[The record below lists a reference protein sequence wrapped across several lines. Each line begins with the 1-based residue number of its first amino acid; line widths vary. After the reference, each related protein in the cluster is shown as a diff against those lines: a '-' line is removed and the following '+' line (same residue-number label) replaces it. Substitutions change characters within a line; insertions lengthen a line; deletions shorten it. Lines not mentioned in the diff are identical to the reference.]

1 MKPCGHSAAYYK
13 GHNIRC
19 ALCDL
24 QRAEQRLVESER
36 RNAVLSRV
44 IDKKDFRDVPENDLP
59 RKNTWLLYKGPKP
72 PDVDWSGPK
81 GTHLTSFLKR
91 TTRVAPRLSKKEAIK
106 TPPAFR
112 DMLIGLA
119 RHSQSAKRL

>member
-59 RKNTWLLYKGPKP
+59 RIQELEALLQRAKSMAEFGDINAEMEDDGIGWKQWYADVTAALESHKMDFKPDKGQSTGLRP
-72 PDVDWSGPK
+72 G
-81 GTHLTSFLKR
+81 KR
-91 TTRVAPRLSKKEAIK
+91 GIA
-106 TPPAFR
+106 
-112 DMLIGLA
+112 
-119 RHSQSAKRL
+119 